1 MSSSVITQ
9 SDGSALQPQNQIL
22 VQTLQARF
30 VACAFRPI
38 FLSVPTGTYGLGA
51 DQQLLSMTTNSLSKT
66 TLKCST
72 LPL

>member
-1 MSSSVITQ
+1 MSSSVITAERWLCA
-9 SDGSALQPQNQIL
+9 STQNQIL

-51 DQQLLSMTTNSLSKT
+51 DQQLFL
-66 TLKCST
+66 
-72 LPL
+72 